1 MMVQNSKIVI
11 KGMGLTE
18 LQTWC
23 ESVGE
28 TSFRGI
34 QLYEWMY
41 KKGVERADKMLNI
54 SQKFRNYLDEHA
66 ILSTLELELA
76 TQSKL
81 EETIKYLFR
90 LKDNQF
96 IETVSMVQENRHTV
110 CISSQIGCNVDC
122 DFCAT
127 GKMGFIRNLSIG
139 EIVDQLIYVR
149 NTVESPITNVVFMGM
164 GEPFLNYDRVIKS
177 AGIFHNPRGFNLGK
191 HRITI
196 STAGILPKIK
206 QFIDEEQKYKLAIS
220 LNASNDDVRDNIM
233 PINKKWNIRQI
244 IKEGKRFSSLKRRQV
259 MFEYVL
265 MKGINDS
272 IENAIELASLLN
284 GVDCKLNIIPYNESD
299 GVYQRPTEKSLNDFL
314 NILHANQNG
323 YRILVRWSKGQDI
336 EAGCGQLI
344 YKEKFATDIN

>member
-1 MMVQNSKIVI
+1 MLHNTKTAI
-11 KGMGLTE
+11 KGMSLPE
-18 LQTWC
+18 LQSWC
-23 ESVGE
+23 KSVGE

-41 KKGVERADKMLNI
+41 KKGVSNPEKMSNI
-54 SQKFRNYLDEHA
+54 SQKFRDYLVSNT
-66 ILSTLELELA
+66 ITSTIQLELK
-76 TQSKL
+76 TKSNL

-90 LKDNQF
+90 LDDGNF
-96 IETVSMVQENRHTV
+96 IETVSMVYEGRHTV
-110 CISSQIGCNVDC
+110 CISSQVGCSVDC

-127 GKMGFIRNLSIG
+127 GKMGFLRNLSVG

-149 NTVESPITNVVFMGM
+149 NDVDAPITNVVFMGM

-177 AGIFHNPRGFNLGK
+177 ADIFHNPRGFNLGK

-220 LNASNDDVRDNIM
+220 LNASNNSTRDKIM
-233 PINKKWNIRQI
+233 PINKKWNIQKI
-244 IKEGKRFSSLKRRQV
+244 IEEGKRFSLIKRRLV

-265 MKGINDS
+265 LKGINDS
-272 IENAIELASLLN
+272 VENAIELANLLS
-284 GVDCKLNIIPYNESD
+284 GVNCKLNIIPYNESD
-299 GVYQRPTEKSLNDFL
+299 GIYKRPSEETLNNFL
-314 NILHANQNG
+314 KILHEKQNG

-344 YKEKFATDIN
+344 YKEKIA

>member
-1 MMVQNSKIVI
+1 MLQPSKTAL
-11 KGMGLTE
+11 KGMSLSE
-18 LQTWC
+18 LQNWC
-23 ESVGE
+23 KSVGE

-41 KKGVERADKMLNI
+41 KKGVSDPNLMLNLN
-54 SQKFRNYLDEHA
+54 QKFRVFLNENF
-66 ILSTLELELA
+66 ILSTLELELQ
-76 TQSKL
+76 TESKL
-81 EETIKYLFR
+81 EDTTKYLFK
-90 LKDNQF
+90 LADNQF
-96 IETVSMVQENRHTV
+96 IETVSMVMENRHTV
-110 CISSQIGCNVDC
+110 CISSQVGCSVDC

-149 NTVESPITNVVFMGM
+149 NNVPTPITNVVYMGM

-177 AGIFHNPRGFNLGK
+177 AEIFHNPRGFNLGR

-206 QFIDEEQKYKLAIS
+206 QFIDEEQKFKLAIS
-220 LNASNDDVRDNIM
+220 LNASNNITRDKVM
-233 PINKKWNIRQI
+233 PINKKWNIQQV
-244 IKEGKRFSSLKRRQV
+244 IKEGKRFSLLKRRLV

-272 IENAIELASLLN
+272 PENAIELAELLS
-284 GVDCKLNIIPYNESD
+284 GVNCKLNIIPYNESD
-299 GVYQRPTEKSLNDFL
+299 GIYKRPDEESLNVFL
-314 NILHANQNG
+314 KILHERQNG

-336 EAGCGQLI
+336 AAGCGQLI
-344 YKEKFATDIN
+344 YKEKLAN

>member
-1 MMVQNSKIVI
+1 MLHNTKTAI
-11 KGMGLTE
+11 KGMSLPE
-18 LQTWC
+18 LQSWC
-23 ESVGE
+23 KSVGE

-41 KKGVERADKMLNI
+41 KKGVSNPEKMSNI
-54 SQKFRNYLDEHA
+54 SQKFRDYLVSNT
-66 ILSTLELELA
+66 ITSTIQLELK
-76 TQSKL
+76 TKSNL

-90 LKDNQF
+90 LDDGNF
-96 IETVSMVQENRHTV
+96 IETVSMVYEGRHTV
-110 CISSQIGCNVDC
+110 CISSQVGCSVDC

-127 GKMGFIRNLSIG
+127 GKMGFLRNLSVG

-149 NTVESPITNVVFMGM
+149 NDVDAPITNVVFMGM

-177 AGIFHNPRGFNLGK
+177 ADIFHNPRGFNLGK

-206 QFIDEEQKYKLAIS
+206 QFIDQEQNYKLAIS
-220 LNASNDDVRDNIM
+220 LNASNNSTRDKIM
-233 PINKKWNIRQI
+233 PINKKWNIQKI
-244 IKEGKRFSSLKRRQV
+244 IEEGKRFSLIKRRLV

-265 MKGINDS
+265 LKGINDS
-272 IENAIELASLLN
+272 VENAIELANLLS
-284 GVDCKLNIIPYNESD
+284 GVNCKLNIIPYNESD
-299 GVYQRPTEKSLNDFL
+299 GIYKRPSEETLNNFL
-314 NILHANQNG
+314 KILHEKQNG

-344 YKEKFATDIN
+344 YKEKIA